1 MDNHFG
7 KQKFK
12 SGNIPFTM
20 FGPFDQ
26 KMNVLFKDSTDSLKT
41 KYELSKISN
50 FERSLESFYDE
61 RLRDDRP
68 YCSNAYSSMGSS
80 TLVVLASVLSMSLSE
95 MF

>member
-68 YCSNAYSSMGSS
+68 YCSIAHSSMGSS

>member
-26 KMNVLFKDSTDSLKT
+26 KTNVLFKDATDSLKT

-50 FERSLESFYDE
+50 FERNLENFYDE
-61 RLRDDRP
+61 LLKDEHQ
-68 YCSNAYSSMGSS
+68 YCNSSQSHYKSS
-80 TLVVLASVLSMSLSE
+80 LTFLVTFVLSAISLI
-95 MF
+95 